1 MRKLLLITLV
11 AGGLVFASVPRSDA
25 QVYFS
30 VGFGPGY
37 YGYYPSRYYYPYR
50 YYRPYYGSYYRP
62 NYWYGG
68 HRFFFYYP
76 HPYYYL
82 RLVYVEAKNTKSDGL
97 RAVLGPVFF
106 FLKAF

>member
-25 QVYFS
+25 QMYFS

-68 HRFFFYYP
+68 PGVAP
-76 HPYYYL
+76 HSRPPPYSRRRAEL
-82 RLVYVEAKNTKSDGL
+82 ESTKTHPAVS
-97 RAVLGPVFF
+97 RAG
-106 FLKAF
+106 